1 MDLLTIINSIAIV
14 FLMWQHKEDI
24 KKIFKS

>member
-24 KKIFKS
+24 KNIFKF